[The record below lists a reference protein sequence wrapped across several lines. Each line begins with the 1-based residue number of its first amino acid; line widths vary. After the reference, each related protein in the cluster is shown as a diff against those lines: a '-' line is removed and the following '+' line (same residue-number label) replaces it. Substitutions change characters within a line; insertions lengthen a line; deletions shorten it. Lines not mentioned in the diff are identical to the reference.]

1 MLKTL
6 ASPLDCKEIQP
17 CSPRI
22 HPKGNQSWILIGR
35 TDVEAETPIIWL
47 PYERNWLSWKTLMLG
62 KIEGGKRKGR
72 QWRRWVD
79 GISVSM
85 DTSLNK
91 LWELVMGSEASHA
104 AVHGV
109 AKSWT
114 RLSDWTD
121 WSDFHFTSLQ
131 MVKEFKS
138 SKQNYKNSLV

>member
-1 MLKTL
+1 MLLNCHVEDSGESLGLQGDPTL
-6 ASPLDCKEIQP
+6 R
-17 CSPRI
+17 PRI

-104 AVHGV
+104 AVHGI

-114 RLSDWTD
+114 YLSDWTE
-121 WSDFHFTSLQ
+121 LNRN
-131 MVKEFKS
+131 KC
-138 SKQNYKNSLV
+138 LV